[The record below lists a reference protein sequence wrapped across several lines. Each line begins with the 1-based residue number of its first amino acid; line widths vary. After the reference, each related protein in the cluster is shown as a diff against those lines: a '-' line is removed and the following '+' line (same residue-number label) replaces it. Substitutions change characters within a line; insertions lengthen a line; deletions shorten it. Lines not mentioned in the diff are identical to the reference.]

1 MNRRPGLARGYELE
15 RTMNLDK
22 DHPPGSKELLAPPEW
37 TMELQQE
44 RGQYIAVVMRA
55 GEPMCRLSI
64 ASTVGDEVA
73 ARQALADKARH
84 WIRDFL
90 GRVAD

>member
-1 MNRRPGLARGYELE
+1 
-15 RTMNLDK
+15 MNLDK
-22 DHPPGSKELLAPPEW
+22 DHAPESKELLAPPEW

-44 RGQYIAVVMRA
+44 GPQYIAVVMRS
-55 GEPMCRLSI
+55 GEPMRRLSI

-73 ARQALADKARH
+73 ARHALADKARY

-90 GRVAD
+90 GREAG